1 MKTYKSLLLVISLL
15 AVMLLN
21 ACNASAERF
30 VIKEIMPAEGIG
42 GEDNRILIDEV
53 DGSLKVMAER
63 AGYRLQ
69 LSLSFGHGFT
79 GGASPSYWY
88 AGAEHVLHGK
98 ITLEG
103 YTFESDPRYPLTF
116 KLIRDVG
123 YAYLCGRG
131 TVTDQAGTSHRLG
144 YEDTVDTWLPRLT
157 SEDQLDREGAAQAL
171 GRLATTD
178 QDKDKVVPALIEA
191 LKDEAMQVRRNA
203 AESLGLLKDQRAV
216 EPLREALFDTSKW
229 VTEVVAE
236 ALEQIDTQ

>member
-1 MKTYKSLLLVISLL
+1 MKTCKFLSLVISLL
-15 AVMLLN
+15 VAMLLN

-30 VIKEIMPAEGIG
+30 VIAEIMPAEGEG
-42 GEDNRILIDEV
+42 GEDNRILIQEV
-53 DGSLKVMAER
+53 NGSLKAVAQR

-98 ITLEG
+98 VSLEG
-103 YTFESDPRYPLTF
+103 YTFESDPHYPLTF
-116 KLIRDVG
+116 KLIQDVG

-157 SEDQLDREGAAQAL
+157 LEDQLDREGAAQAL

-203 AESLGLLKDQRAV
+203 AESLGLLKDQRAAG
-216 EPLREALFDTSKW
+216 PLREALFDTNKW
-229 VTEVVAE
+229 VSEVAVE
-236 ALEQIDTQ
+236 ALEQIGSQ